1 MSIEISTSH
10 DKQKINYLW
19 IKDIYTKIN
28 KTTKVIEETT
38 GGYL

>member
-1 MSIEISTSH
+1 MSIEISTLH
-10 DKQKINYLW
+10 HKEKISYLW
-19 IKDIYTKIN
+19 IKDLNTKIN